1 MDTFKGTPIITPA
14 DILTYQDKPYVNKF
28 NEEFKGKWVV
38 RTSGRH
44 FQDAKILDSNAMA
57 EIQDLKYKRFQESIF
72 DYDWEIGIMPPS
84 TIPNDF
90 TTTYI
95 GYFNSL
101 FEAKE
106 YLIKQRIQFVHRNI
120 SQIANLGITDEII
133 FNRYKQIQGLKK
145 TERAL
150 KNWQEKH
157 PEYFI

>member
-1 MDTFKGTPIITPA
+1 MDALMTPE
-14 DILTYQDKPYVNKF
+14 DKPYVNKF

-72 DYDWEIGIMPPS
+72 ECDWEIGIMPIS
-84 TIPNDF
+84 VIPNDF

-95 GYFNSL
+95 GYFDSL

-120 SQIANLGITDEII
+120 SQISNLGITDEII
-133 FNRYKQIQGLKK
+133 FNRYKQIQGLEK
-145 TERAL
+145 TKRAL
-150 KNWQEKH
+150 KKWQEKH